1 MQTTQLGEKQ
11 SQNRKNS
18 TKGGFSFAA
27 IIPIINILPK
37 KKKKS
42 TVARGKLSFWM
53 QKRKQASSRKGIT
66 PKIKFT
72 LGEKKKIVT
81 IPSPTLPCPARA
93 VVYTALLGRELSLG
107 SSGKEPREGEKGSG
121 TERRGERKRKWRR
134 D

>member
-1 MQTTQLGEKQ
+1 
-11 SQNRKNS
+11 
-18 TKGGFSFAA
+18 
-27 IIPIINILPK
+27 
-37 KKKKS
+37 
-42 TVARGKLSFWM
+42 M
-53 QKRKQASSRKGIT
+53 QKRKQTSSRKGIT

-72 LGEKKKIVT
+72 LGEKKMVT

-93 VVYTALLGRELSLG
+93 VMYTALLCRELSLG